1 MLKRRQISSSTRI
14 VATAALACL
23 LALPAVA
30 ARAEDKPKPDATFEL
45 SEGSVGVGIGYSW
58 GGGTLTYKG
67 SKHKFK
73 VTGLSAGDVGARSV
87 TATGDVY
94 NLKKL
99 EDFNGTYTS
108 AQAGATVGGGGG
120 VAIMRN
126 QNGVEIRAKA
136 TTQGIGIKL
145 GVEGVKV
152 TLE

>member
-1 MLKRRQISSSTRI
+1 MKRFQINSTHLLR
-14 VATAALACL
+14 TMALVCA
-23 LALPAVA
+23 LALPAA
-30 ARAEDKPKPDATFEL
+30 TALAKETRKPDATFEL
-45 SEGSVGVGIGYSW
+45 TEGSVGVGIGYSW

-67 SKHKFK
+67 NKHKFK

-136 TTQGIGIKL
+136 TTQGIGLKL

-152 TLE
+152 TLEN